1 MENLKTNVSEN
12 ENLIKMNIQLL
23 ASEGE
28 SEVSDNDDSTGNVQT
43 DTNDTQENKPAEKT
57 FTQDDLDKIL
67 AKKFAQ
73 WERKSEQRAAEKAK
87 EVEEAEKLKRMS
99 ETERQQ
105 AEMKKQLEE
114 YNRMKAEMAREKLNN
129 QVVKELAL
137 KNLPVEYAEYVMVDN
152 DAEAT
157 MERLSTFAEKYNA
170 DVQKEVD
177 RLVQERLR
185 GNAPKAA
192 NVQAKTS
199 FTVEDIKNMSP
210 DEINRNWDQIK
221 NVKLN

>member
-43 DTNDTQENKPAEKT
+43 DTNNTQENQPTEKEEKMLS
-57 FTQDDLDKIL
+57 QSQVNKII
-67 AKKFAQ
+67 
-73 WERKSEQRAAEKAK
+73 AK
-87 EVEEAEKLKRMS
+87 EFARLRQQVDNEKKELEEAEKLKRMS
-99 ETERQQ
+99 AEERQQ

-114 YNRMKAEMAREKLNN
+114 FNRMKAEMAREKLNN

-192 NVQAKTS
+192 NVQTETS
-199 FTVEDIKNMSP
+199 FTVEDIKNMSAE
-210 DEINRNWDQIK
+210 EINRNWDQIK